1 MPPIF
6 IHSAGYGIMRGET
19 IGDNRTHSEKG
30 TEMSNQRRFFSG
42 KTLALFSVVVIV
54 GLYSAYRMITWI
66 EEAAHYSHLAYAD
79 GLGKLPF
86 LMPLMRAIFAGILA
100 ICCLLILFNL
110 LFASR
115 SKQAAN
121 SDDGAK

>member
-1 MPPIF
+1 MP
-6 IHSAGYGIMRGET
+6 
-19 IGDNRTHSEKG
+19 
-30 TEMSNQRRFFSG
+30 NQRRFSSG
-42 KTLALFSVVVIV
+42 RTVVLFSVVVIV
-54 GLYSAYRMITWI
+54 GLYSAYKTITWI
-66 EEAAHYSHLAYAD
+66 QEAAHYSHLAHAD

-86 LMPLMRAIFAGILA
+86 LMPLMGAIFAGILA
-100 ICCLLILFNL
+100 VCCILILFNL